1 MATDELLMKLIK
13 KLEDIDVRTEKLAD
27 STESR
32 LEAVGKLLLK
42 VQNDK
47 THDELV
53 DSGDSVSPK
62 EKSFKIDDRGIK
74 LDDFTGLGS
83 PDDFLEWVRQVE
95 KISDYK
101 RFDDKT
107 RFQIATI
114 RLTKNAGLWFE
125 NLKARR
131 ARSGK
136 EKIMTWTT
144 IKKKLRARYLP
155 DDYEQVELH
164 SYSSFNDVCKLAM
177 KIESHQEEGKL
188 KSTFKGFGSGTSK
201 GTEQFKSNFSDDS
214 TQASLKSQ
222 STGFT
227 AQPETSSSVEK
238 KAERQKV
245 YVSKEEFDSRRKC
258 FKCQGKGHIASEC
271 PSRRTLTMKQYME
284 WDAEEQFLQFLPEVT
299 QEKLVNNDGDELAYT
314 ENDANLLV
322 VHRILHTETT
332 PNTDQRENLFHTR
345 CKVGDRTCNMIIDSG
360 SCTNVAS
367 IDMVN
372 KLNLSTRVHEK
383 PYKLNWLDDSKGLDV
398 KKQALVSFSIGSYKD
413 ELWCDV
419 IPMSACHLL
428 LGRPWQFDRK
438 VMHEGD
444 TNVYSVQAG
453 SKRIKLQPFSPNE
466 YYEHMRD
473 SKKKTSLFLSGKEFE
488 KEAATN
494 EGIAYALFI
503 KKITPNQGDSDPL
516 LHDLLAEGDVFP
528 DELPTGLPPVRGIEH
543 AIDLIPGAPLPIK
556 PAYRCDPEAS
566 KELQR
571 QIEDLIE
578 KGLVRESMSPY
589 AVPPLLVP
597 KKDGTWRMCV
607 DSRAVNNITIKY
619 RFPMPRLEDM
629 LDELHGATIFSKID
643 LRSGYHQMWIRE
655 GDEWKTAFKTK
666 QGLYEWMVM
675 PFGLCN
681 APSCFMRL
689 MNEVLRPLL
698 NKFIVV
704 YLDDILVY
712 SRDKFEHMH
721 HLRLLFEKLRDQKLF
736 GKLEKCSFMVSRISF
751 LGYIISDCGIQVD
764 PEKVIAISSWVVPQ
778 TVHEVRSFHGLAS
791 FYRRFIKNFSSITA
805 PITELLKKGEFEWS
819 NQAQKAFDEIKEKLC
834 NAPVVA
840 D

>member
-1 MATDELLMKLIK
+1 MAIDELLMKLIK

-62 EKSFKIDDRGIK
+62 EKSFKIDDREIK

-114 RLTKNAGLWFE
+114 RLTKNTGLWFE

-144 IKKKLRARYLP
+144 LKKKLRARYLP
-155 DDYEQVELH
+155 DDYEQVQYLKLTSLSQDTMSVSEYVAEFDRLCLICDLAEKETMKIARFIRGLKRPIAKKVELH

-177 KIESHQEEGKL
+177 KIESHQEEEKL

-201 GTEQFKSNFSDDS
+201 GTGQFKSNFSDDS

-222 STGFT
+222 STGST
-227 AQPETSSSVEK
+227 AQPETSSSAEK

-284 WDAEEQFLQFLPEVT
+284 WDVEEQFLQFLPEVT
-299 QEKLVNNDGDELAYT
+299 QEKLVNNDGDELAYA

-322 VHRILHTETT
+322 VRRILHTETT
-332 PNTDQRENLFHTR
+332 PNTDQQENLFHTR

-372 KLNLSTRVHEK
+372 KLNLPPRVHEK

-398 KKQALVSFSIGSYKD
+398 KKQAL
-413 ELWCDV
+413 
-419 IPMSACHLL
+419 
-428 LGRPWQFDRK
+428 FDRK

-444 TNVYSVQAG
+444 TNVYSVQVG
-453 SKRIKLQPFSPNE
+453 SKRIKLQPLSPNE

-494 EGIAYALFI
+494 GGIAYALFI

-516 LHDLLAEGDVFP
+516 LHDLLAEFGDVFP

-543 AIDLIPGAPLPIK
+543 AIDLIPGAPLPNK

-578 KGLVRESMSPY
+578 KGLVCESMSPC
-589 AVPPLLVP
+589 AVPALLVP

-643 LRSGYHQMWIRE
+643 LRSGYHQMRIRE

-681 APSCFMRL
+681 APSSFMWL
-689 MNEVLRPLL
+689 MNEVLRPFL

-736 GKLEKCSFMVSRISF
+736 GKLEK
-751 LGYIISDCGIQVD
+751 
-764 PEKVIAISSWVVPQ
+764 
-778 TVHEVRSFHGLAS
+778 
-791 FYRRFIKNFSSITA
+791 
-805 PITELLKKGEFEWS
+805 
-819 NQAQKAFDEIKEKLC
+819 
-834 NAPVVA
+834 
-840 D
+840 

>member
-74 LDDFTGLGS
+74 LDYFTGLGS

-95 KISDYK
+95 KISDYR

-114 RLTKNAGLWFE
+114 RLTKNARLWFE

-144 IKKKLRARYLP
+144 LKKKLHARYLP
-155 DDYEQVELH
+155 DDYEQVQYLKLTSLSQDTMSVSEYVAEFDRLCLICDLAEKETMKIAR
-164 SYSSFNDVCKLAM
+164 FIRGLKRPIAKKLAM
-177 KIESHQEEGKL
+177 KIESHQEEEKP

-201 GTEQFKSNFSDDS
+201 GAGQFKSNFSDDS

-227 AQPETSSSVEK
+227 AQPETSSSAEK
-238 KAERQKV
+238 KVERQKV

-284 WDAEEQFLQFLPEVT
+284 WDVDEQFLQFIPEVT
-299 QEKLVNNDGDELAYT
+299 QEKLVNNDGDELAYA

-322 VHRILHTETT
+322 VRRILHTETT
-332 PNTDQRENLFHTR
+332 PNTDQREKLFHTR
-345 CKVGDRTCNMIIDSG
+345 CKVGDQTCNMIIDSG

-372 KLNLSTRVHEK
+372 KLNLPTRVHEK

-398 KKQALVSFSIGSYKD
+398 KKQALMSFSI
-413 ELWCDV
+413 
-419 IPMSACHLL
+419 
-428 LGRPWQFDRK
+428 
-438 VMHEGD
+438 
-444 TNVYSVQAG
+444 
-453 SKRIKLQPFSPNE
+453 
-466 YYEHMRD
+466 
-473 SKKKTSLFLSGKEFE
+473 
-488 KEAATN
+488 
-494 EGIAYALFI
+494 
-503 KKITPNQGDSDPL
+503 
-516 LHDLLAEGDVFP
+516 

-543 AIDLIPGAPLPIK
+543 AIDLIPGAPLPNK
-556 PAYRCDPEAS
+556 PADRCDPEAS

-578 KGLVRESMSPY
+578 KGLVRESMSSC
-589 AVPPLLVP
+589 AVPALLVP

-607 DSRAVNNITIKY
+607 DSRVVNNITIKY

-643 LRSGYHQMWIRE
+643 LQSGYHQMRICE
-655 GDEWKTAFKTK
+655 AP
-666 QGLYEWMVM
+666 LY
-675 PFGLCN
+675 G
-681 APSCFMRL
+681 S
-689 MNEVLRPLL
+689 
-698 NKFIVV
+698 
-704 YLDDILVY
+704 
-712 SRDKFEHMH
+712 
-721 HLRLLFEKLRDQKLF
+721 
-736 GKLEKCSFMVSRISF
+736 
-751 LGYIISDCGIQVD
+751 
-764 PEKVIAISSWVVPQ
+764 
-778 TVHEVRSFHGLAS
+778 
-791 FYRRFIKNFSSITA
+791 
-805 PITELLKKGEFEWS
+805 
-819 NQAQKAFDEIKEKLC
+819 
-834 NAPVVA
+834 
-840 D
+840 